1 MNPDTTAMILV
12 GFQNDYFAQD
22 GVLRGVVEDSASV
35 DSVLAN
41 TVAFITAMADSG
53 VTMIATPIVLTA
65 DYRAMANP
73 VGILNTMKEAGA
85 FTEGSVGAKT
95 IPEILAFGDRIQYVT
110 GKVGFNAFANTALAD
125 VLQDKGI
132 TDVLVAGQVTSLCI
146 DSTGRAAYERG
157 YDVTILADCTSSR
170 TTTEHDF
177 FCDVVFPLYGRA
189 KTSADVL
196 SELMESAT

>member
-12 GFQNDYFAQD
+12 GYQNDYFAQD

-53 VTMIATPIVLTA
+53 VTMIATPIVMTA

-132 TDVLVAGQVTSLCI
+132 TDVLVAGQVTSLCV

-189 KTSADVL
+189 KTTTDVL

>member
-12 GFQNDYFAQD
+12 GFQNEYFAQD

-189 KTSADVL
+189 KTTADVL

>member
-189 KTSADVL
+189 KTTADVL

>member
-12 GFQNDYFAQD
+12 GYQNDYFAQD

-53 VTMIATPIVLTA
+53 MTLIATPIVLTA

-73 VGILNTMKEAGA
+73 VGILNTMKESGA
-85 FTEGSVGAKT
+85 FKEGSVGAET
-95 IPEILAFGDRIQYVT
+95 IPEILACGDRIQYVT

-125 VLQDKGI
+125 VLRDKGI

-157 YDVTILADCTSSR
+157 YDVTIVADCTSSR
-170 TTTEHDF
+170 TATEHDF

-189 KTSADVL
+189 KTTTEVL
-196 SELMESAT
+196 GELMEPAT

>member
-12 GFQNDYFAQD
+12 GYQNDYFAQD

-53 VTMIATPIVLTA
+53 VTMIATPIVMTA

-189 KTSADVL
+189 KTTTDVL

>member
-12 GFQNDYFAQD
+12 GYQNDYFAQD

-189 KTSADVL
+189 KTTTDVL

>member
-189 KTSADVL
+189 KTTTDVL

>member
-85 FTEGSVGAKT
+85 FKEGSVGAKT

-189 KTSADVL
+189 KTTTDVL